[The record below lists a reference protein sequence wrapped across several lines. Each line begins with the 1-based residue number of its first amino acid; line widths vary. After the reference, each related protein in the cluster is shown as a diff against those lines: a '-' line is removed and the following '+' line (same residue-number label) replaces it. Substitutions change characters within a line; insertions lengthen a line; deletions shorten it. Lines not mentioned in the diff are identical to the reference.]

1 MKYKRYCLIFSFSFF
16 ISFLVL
22 ITGIILEVK
31 SYLEI
36 WADILIALSSGL
48 ISGELIALIS
58 QYKTKAIFNLNR
70 RSEQYQQIIDI
81 ISKVNKHDILGNGN
95 LKARDIA
102 KNLSLEKWDYFCEE
116 VMKLTNIMRRVNE
129 LKVFLKIK
137 NKENFKFADYN
148 EIELFENDVRC
159 GYTFE
164 QKEDIIRR
172 CMTYIVNL
180 QAIKR
185 FTIEEI
191 IAINNELSKFYNKT
205 V

>member
-102 KNLSLEKWDYFCEE
+102 KNLSLEKWDYFP
-116 VMKLTNIMRRVNE
+116 TFH
-129 LKVFLKIK
+129 LKP
-137 NKENFKFADYN
+137 N
-148 EIELFENDVRC
+148 VRD
-159 GYTFE
+159 TP
-164 QKEDIIRR
+164 
-172 CMTYIVNL
+172 L
-180 QAIKR
+180 
-185 FTIEEI
+185 
-191 IAINNELSKFYNKT
+191 LPPL
-205 V
+205 